1 MKKNDHSEAIPQ
13 HIRDWML
20 GLGYVHDS
28 EVAEATSTAPRTR
41 ARWKPLRP
49 VYFGKEAW
57 YQLDDIKRHLDE
69 RAASKDYDDDDDM
82 VCL

>member
-1 MKKNDHSEAIPQ
+1 MKVKNPSQGIPQ

-20 GLGYVHDS
+20 QLGYVHDS
-28 EVAEATSTAPRTR
+28 EVEGATSTAPRTR

-57 YQLDDIKRHLDE
+57 YQLSDIKRHLDE
-69 RAASKDYDDDDDM
+69 RAAINEQNDELVS
-82 VCL
+82 L

>member
-1 MKKNDHSEAIPQ
+1 MASNNRPQ
-13 HIRDWML
+13 GVSQRIRDWML
-20 GLGYVHDS
+20 QLGYVHDS
-28 EVAEATSTAPRTR
+28 EVQEATSTAPRTR

-57 YQLDDIKRHLDE
+57 YQLSDIKRHLDE
-69 RAASKDYDDDDDM
+69 RAASNESNDDDL

>member
-1 MKKNDHSEAIPQ
+1 MTTKNQSQGIPQ

-20 GLGYVHDS
+20 QLGYVHDS
-28 EVAEATSTAPRTR
+28 EVQEATSTAPRTR

-57 YQLDDIKRHLDE
+57 YQLSDIKRHLNE
-69 RAASKDYDDDDDM
+69 RAATTEQNDELVS
-82 VCL
+82 L